1 MTYNW
6 IIINIGAITTVG
18 QNWLQKRTVVLEEV
32 NQSLRNWTPWWIAFD
47 LIKDKVN
54 LIDGFKV
61 GDTVEVSLNFRTNY
75 SEKTKNYYNSINA
88 WSIKRV
94 SWGSVMEDTDWDMPF

>member
-88 WSIKRV
+88 WSIKKV
-94 SWGSVMEDTDWDMPF
+94 GASTTDVDTSEILPF

>member
-1 MTYNW
+1 MNYQW
-6 IIINIGAITTVG
+6 KIINIGEIQTVG
-18 QNWLQKRTVVLEEV
+18 QNWLQKRTVVLEEATDKDYK
-32 NQSLRNWTPWWIAFD
+32 WGIAFD

-61 GDTVEVSLNFRTNY
+61 GDTVDVSLNFRTNY
-75 SEKTKNYYNSINA
+75 SEKTKAYYNSINA

-94 SWGSVMEDTDWDMPF
+94 GASTTDVNTDDIMPF